1 VDQRTP
7 VRSPEALGQ
16 ALARLRYD
24 NNLTQEQVAVALGV
38 TRRYVYEIE
47 SGRPNLYATRLFEAL
62 RELGAHLEVVSSAPV
77 RPVDDRDDQH
87 SPAGAP

>member
-1 VDQRTP
+1 VNQRTP
-7 VRSPEALGQ
+7 VRSAQALGQ

-24 NNLTQEQVAVALGV
+24 NDLTQEQLAVALGV

-62 RELGAHLEVVSSAPV
+62 RELGAHLEVVSSGPD
-77 RPVDDRDDQH
+77 RPVADPDDDSSRG
-87 SPAGAP
+87 PTT